1 MTIAREEMKGMD
13 FRDVA
18 TGRRLAAVHP
28 GTVLM
33 EDFIIPMNLTRYR
46 VAKQSG
52 VQQRRIDEI
61 CAGNRGITADTAL
74 RLARLFGTDAAF
86 WMNLQAQYDLETADL
101 ELHERIEAEVTP
113 LAVAA

>member
-1 MTIAREEMKGMD
+1 MTIAREELKGMD

-33 EDFIIPMNLTRYR
+33 EDFITPMNLTRYR

-52 VQQRRIDEI
+52 VQQPR
-61 CAGNRGITADTAL
+61 
-74 RLARLFGTDAAF
+74 
-86 WMNLQAQYDLETADL
+86 
-101 ELHERIEAEVTP
+101 
-113 LAVAA
+113 